1 MEHNQNAQ
9 TLERLF
15 RFLQAG
21 VTPWH
26 AVAEAA
32 AWLEAAGY
40 TRLEE
45 AAYWNLEPGG
55 RYYVTRNGSSIAAWR
70 VPEHAIGGWRMSIA
84 HSDAPGW
91 RIKPARSTAA
101 GCERLPVEGYGGMI
115 MPTWLDRPLGV
126 AGRVLV
132 RKPDGLSTRLVS
144 IDRPVAV
151 IPSLC
156 IHFDRSCNSGHT
168 YNPQADMQPL
178 YGPEGCRPLDGLVAD
193 ALGVPEADIVSS
205 ELMLVTLQQPVRVGP
220 EGEYYM
226 APRIDDLGCAAATL
240 MGFLDADAACDSACA
255 PVWAMLDNEE
265 VGSSTRQGA
274 QSTFLLD
281 LLDRILDAVPHSGQ
295 AMARALANSFCLSAD
310 NAHAAHPNFPE
321 KSDPVSPVR
330 LGGGVV
336 IKYNASQ
343 KYATTAYS
351 GAVFGEICRMA
362 GVPTQRFANRADVPG
377 GSTLGNL
384 QANTVPV
391 PTADIGLP
399 QLAMHSAVE
408 TAACADADA
417 MRRAVAASYRAHI
430 RALGDGRCTLEPEAR
445 TE

>member
-1 MEHNQNAQ
+1 MENLTTQQ
-9 TLERLF
+9 RLF
-15 RFLQAG
+15 EFLQAG

-32 AWLEAAGY
+32 RWLEDAGY

-55 RYYVTRNGSSIAAWR
+55 RYYVTRNGSSIVAWR
-70 VPEHAIGGWRMSIA
+70 VPDHAIGGWRMSIA
-84 HSDAPGW
+84 HSDNPGW
-91 RIKPARSTAA
+91 RIKPAKSTSA

-126 AGRVLV
+126 AGRVMV
-132 RKPDGLSTRLVS
+132 RSRDGLETRLVN

-156 IHFDRSCNSGHT
+156 IHFDRSSNNGHA
-168 YNPQADMQPL
+168 YNPQVDMQPL
-178 YGPEGCRPLDGLVAD
+178 YGPEGCRPLSDLVAEQ
-193 ALGVPEADIVSS
+193 LGVKQEDILSS
-205 ELMLVTLQQPVRVGP
+205 ELMLVTLQQPVCAGAD
-220 EGEYYM
+220 GEYYIS
-226 APRIDDLGCAAATL
+226 PRIDDLGCAATTL
-240 MGFLDADAACDSACA
+240 MGFLDADAVTDSACA

-274 QSTFLLD
+274 QSTFVRD
-281 LLDRILDAVPHSGQ
+281 LFDRILDAVPHSGQ
-295 AMARALANSFCLSAD
+295 GMARALANSFCLSAD
-310 NAHAAHPNFPE
+310 NAHATHPNFPE
-321 KSDPVSPVR
+321 KSDPASPIR

-343 KYATTAYS
+343 KYSTNAYS
-351 GAVFGEICRMA
+351 GAVFGEICRLA

-417 MRRAVAASYRAHI
+417 MRRAVSAFYKAHI
-430 RALGDGRCTLEPEAR
+430 RATGDGRCILEPEAR

>member
-1 MEHNQNAQ
+1 MQDTK
-9 TLERLF
+9 TLDRLF
-15 RFLQAG
+15 AFLRAG

-45 AAYWNLEPGG
+45 SDYWNLTPGG

-70 VPEHAIGGWRMSIA
+70 VPEHAIGGWRMALS
-84 HSDAPGW
+84 HSDTPGW
-91 RIKPARSTAA
+91 RIKPAKSSAA

-132 RKPDGLSTRLVS
+132 RTEDGLDTRLVN

-168 YNPQADMQPL
+168 YNAQVDMQPL
-178 YGPEGCRPLDGLVAD
+178 YGPEGCRSLTALVAE
-193 ALGVPEADIVSS
+193 ALGIPEEDMVDS
-205 ELMLVTLQQPVRVGP
+205 ELLLTTLQGP
-220 EGEYYM
+220 GRTGPDGEYYLS
-226 APRIDDLGCAAATL
+226 PRIDDLGCAAATL
-240 MGFLDADAACDSACA
+240 LGFLDADADCDSACA
-255 PVWAMLDNEE
+255 PLWAMLDNEE

-274 QSTFLLD
+274 QSTFLRD
-281 LLDRILDAVPHSGQ
+281 LLDRILEVIPHSGQ
-295 AMARALANSFCLSAD
+295 GMARALANSFCLSAD
-310 NAHAAHPNFPE
+310 NAHATHPNFPE
-321 KSDPVSPVR
+321 KSDPASPIR

-336 IKYNASQ
+336 LKYNATQ
-343 KYATTAYS
+343 KYSTTAYS

-362 GVPTQRFANRADVPG
+362 GVPVQRFANRADVPG

-417 MRRAVAASYRAHI
+417 MRRAVAAFYRAHI
-430 RALGDGRCTLEPEAR
+430 RTMGDGRCMLEQTAR

>member
-1 MEHNQNAQ
+1 MENLTTQQ
-9 TLERLF
+9 RLF
-15 RFLQAG
+15 EFLQAG

-26 AVAEAA
+26 AVAEAVR
-32 AWLEAAGY
+32 WLEAAGY

-55 RYYVTRNGSSIAAWR
+55 RYYVTRNGSSIVAWR
-70 VPEHAIGGWRMSIA
+70 VPDHAIGGWRMSIA
-84 HSDAPGW
+84 HSDNPGW
-91 RIKPARSTAA
+91 RIKPAKSTSA

-126 AGRVLV
+126 AGRVMV
-132 RKPDGLSTRLVS
+132 RSRDGLETRLVN

-156 IHFDRSCNSGHT
+156 IHFDRSSNNGHA
-168 YNPQADMQPL
+168 YNPQVDMQPL
-178 YGPEGCRPLDGLVAD
+178 YGPEGCRPLSDLVAEQ
-193 ALGVPEADIVSS
+193 LGVKKEDILSS
-205 ELMLVTLQQPVRVGP
+205 ELMLVTLQQPVCAGAD
-220 EGEYYM
+220 GEYYIS
-226 APRIDDLGCAAATL
+226 PRIDDLGCAATTL
-240 MGFLDADAACDSACA
+240 MGFLDADAVTDSACA

-274 QSTFLLD
+274 QSHFLRD

-295 AMARALANSFCLSAD
+295 AMPRALANSFCLSAD
-310 NAHAAHPNFPE
+310 NAHATHPNFPE
-321 KSDPVSPVR
+321 KSDPASPIR

-343 KYATTAYS
+343 KYSTNAYS
-351 GAVFGEICRMA
+351 GAVFGEICRLA

-399 QLAMHSAVE
+399 QLAMHAAVE
-408 TAACADADA
+408 TAAVADVNA
-417 MRRAVAASYRAHI
+417 MIRAVAAFYRVHL
-430 RALGDGRCTLEPEAR
+430 RALGDGVYTLE
-445 TE
+445 

>member
-1 MEHNQNAQ
+1 MQDTK
-9 TLERLF
+9 TLDRLF
-15 RFLQAG
+15 AFLRAG

-45 AAYWNLEPGG
+45 SDYWNLAPGG

-70 VPEHAIGGWRMSIA
+70 VPEHAIGGWRMALS
-84 HSDAPGW
+84 HSDTPGW
-91 RIKPARSTAA
+91 RIKPAKSSAA

-132 RKPDGLSTRLVS
+132 RTGDGLDTRLVN
-144 IDRPVAV
+144 IGRPVAV

-168 YNPQADMQPL
+168 YNAQVDMQPL
-178 YGPEGCRPLDGLVAD
+178 YGPEGCRSLTALVAE
-193 ALGVPEADIVSS
+193 ALGIPEEDMVDS
-205 ELMLVTLQQPVRVGP
+205 ELLLTTLQEPVRTGP
-220 EGEYYM
+220 DGEYYLS
-226 APRIDDLGCAAATL
+226 PRIDDLGCAAATL
-240 MGFLDADAACDSACA
+240 LGFLDADADCDSACA
-255 PVWAMLDNEE
+255 PLWAMLDNEE

-274 QSTFLLD
+274 QSTFLRD
-281 LLDRILDAVPHSGQ
+281 LLDRILDVIPHSGQ
-295 AMARALANSFCLSAD
+295 GMARALANSFCLSAD
-310 NAHAAHPNFPE
+310 NAHATHPNFPE
-321 KSDPVSPVR
+321 KSDPASPIR

-336 IKYNASQ
+336 LKYNATQ
-343 KYATTAYS
+343 KYSTTAYS

-362 GVPTQRFANRADVPG
+362 GVPVQRFANRADVPG

-417 MRRAVAASYRAHI
+417 MRRAVAAFYRAHI
-430 RALGDGRCTLEPEAR
+430 RTMGDGRCMLEQTAR

>member
-1 MEHNQNAQ
+1 MEPAQ
-9 TLERLF
+9 TLDRLF
-15 RFLQAG
+15 DFLRAG

-26 AVAEAA
+26 AVAQAA
-32 AWLEAAGY
+32 RWLEEAGY

-45 AAYWNLEPGG
+45 SDYWNLAPGG
-55 RYYVTRNGSSIAAWR
+55 RYYVTRNGSSIVAWR
-70 VPEHAIGGWRMSIA
+70 VPEHAIGGWRMTIS
-84 HSDAPGW
+84 HSDNPGW
-91 RIKPARSTAA
+91 RLKPAKSTAA

-132 RKPDGLSTRLVS
+132 RTEDGLDTRLVD
-144 IDRPVAV
+144 IHRPVAV

-168 YNPQADMQPL
+168 YNAQVDMQPL
-178 YGPEGCRPLDGLVAD
+178 YGPEGCKPIRTLVAE
-193 ALGVPEADIVSS
+193 ALGLPEEDMVDS
-205 ELMLVTLQQPVRVGP
+205 ELLLTTLQEPVRTGP
-220 EGEYYM
+220 DGEYYLS
-226 APRIDDLGCAAATL
+226 PRIDDLGCAAATL
-240 MGFLDADAACDSACA
+240 MGFLDADADCDSACA

-274 QSTFLLD
+274 QSSFVRD
-281 LLDRILDAVPHSGQ
+281 LFDRILDAIPHSGQ
-295 AMARALANSFCLSAD
+295 GMARALANSFCLSAD
-310 NAHAAHPNFPE
+310 NAHATHPNFPE
-321 KSDPVSPVR
+321 KSDPASPVR

-336 IKYNASQ
+336 VKYNATQ

-362 GVPTQRFANRADVPG
+362 GVPVQRFANRADVPG

-391 PTADIGLP
+391 PTVDIGLP

-417 MRRAVAASYRAHI
+417 MRRAVGAFYRAHI
-430 RALGDGRCTLEPEAR
+430 RVLGDGRCTLEQTAR

>member
-1 MEHNQNAQ
+1 MQDTK
-9 TLERLF
+9 TLDRLF
-15 RFLQAG
+15 AFLRAG

-45 AAYWNLEPGG
+45 SDYWNLAPGG

-70 VPEHAIGGWRMSIA
+70 VPEHAIGGWRMTLS
-84 HSDAPGW
+84 HSDTPGW
-91 RIKPARSTAA
+91 RIKPAKSSAA

-132 RKPDGLSTRLVS
+132 RTGDGLDTRLVD
-144 IDRPVAV
+144 IHRPVAV

-168 YNPQADMQPL
+168 YNAQVDMQPL
-178 YGPEGCRPLDGLVAD
+178 YGPEGCRSLTALVAE
-193 ALGVPEADIVSS
+193 ALGIPEEDMVDS
-205 ELMLVTLQQPVRVGP
+205 ELLLTTLQEPVRTGP
-220 EGEYYM
+220 DGEYYLS
-226 APRIDDLGCAAATL
+226 PRIDDLGCAAATL
-240 MGFLDADAACDSACA
+240 LGFLDADADCDSACA
-255 PVWAMLDNEE
+255 PLWAMLDNEE

-274 QSTFLLD
+274 QSTFLRD
-281 LLDRILDAVPHSGQ
+281 LLDRILEVIPHSGQ
-295 AMARALANSFCLSAD
+295 GMARALANSFCLSAD
-310 NAHAAHPNFPE
+310 NAHATHPNFPE
-321 KSDPVSPVR
+321 KSDPASPIR

-336 IKYNASQ
+336 LKYNATQ
-343 KYATTAYS
+343 KYSTTAYS

-362 GVPTQRFANRADVPG
+362 GVPVQRFANRADVPG

-417 MRRAVAASYRAHI
+417 MRRAVAAFYRAHI
-430 RALGDGRCTLEPEAR
+430 RTMGDGRCMLEQTAR

>member
-132 RKPDGLSTRLVS
+132 REENGLSTRLVS

-178 YGPEGCRPLDGLVAD
+178 YGPEGCRPLDSLVAD
-193 ALGVPEADIVSS
+193 ALGVAEADIVSS

-274 QSTFLLD
+274 QSTFLRD

-343 KYATTAYS
+343 RYTTDAVS
-351 GAVFGEICRMA
+351 DAVFRQVCDQA
-362 GVPTQRFANRADVPG
+362 GVPVQRYSNRADLPG

-384 QANTVPV
+384 S
-391 PTADIGLP
+391 TAHFSVHSVDVGLP
-399 QLAMHSAVE
+399 QLAMHAAYEVAAAAD
-408 TAACADADA
+408 TAALA
-417 MRRAVAASYRAHI
+417 RAIEVYFSRTFRA
-430 RALGDGRCTLEPEAR
+430 GPEGFQI
-445 TE
+445 

>member
-1 MEHNQNAQ
+1 MQDTQ
-9 TLERLF
+9 TLDRLF
-15 RFLQAG
+15 AFLRAG

-32 AWLEAAGY
+32 RWLEEAGY

-45 AAYWNLEPGG
+45 SDYWNLAPGG
-55 RYYVTRNGSSIAAWR
+55 RYYVTRNGSSIVAWR
-70 VPEHAIGGWRMSIA
+70 VPEHGIGGWRMSIS
-84 HSDAPGW
+84 HSDNPGW
-91 RIKPARSTAA
+91 RLKPAKSTAA

-132 RKPDGLSTRLVS
+132 RTEDGLDTRLVD
-144 IDRPVAV
+144 IHRPVAV

-156 IHFDRSCNSGHT
+156 IHFDRSCNSGHA
-168 YNPQADMQPL
+168 YNAQVDMQPL
-178 YGPEGCRPLDGLVAD
+178 YGPEGCKSIQALVAE
-193 ALGVPEADIVSS
+193 ALNLSESDMVES
-205 ELMLVTLQQPVRVGP
+205 ELLLTTLQEPVRTGP
-220 EGEYYM
+220 EGEYYLST
-226 APRIDDLGCAAATL
+226 RIDDLGCAASTL
-240 MGFLDADAACDSACA
+240 MGFLDADAGCDSACA

-274 QSTFLLD
+274 QSTFVRD
-281 LLDRILDAVPHSGQ
+281 LFDRILDAVPHSGQ
-295 AMARALANSFCLSAD
+295 GMARALANSFCLSAD
-310 NAHAAHPNFPE
+310 NAHATHPNFPE
-321 KSDPVSPVR
+321 KSDPASPVR

-336 IKYNASQ
+336 VKYNATQ
-343 KYATTAYS
+343 KYSTTAYS

-362 GVPTQRFANRADVPG
+362 EVPVQRFANRADVPG

-391 PTADIGLP
+391 PTVDIGLP

-417 MRRAVAASYRAHI
+417 MRRAVAAFYRAHI
-430 RALGDGRCTLEPEAR
+430 RVLGDGRCTLEQTAR

>member
-45 AAYWNLEPGG
+45 AAYLNLEPGG

-132 RKPDGLSTRLVS
+132 REPDGLSTRLVS
-144 IDRPVAV
+144 IERPVAV

-156 IHFDRSCNSGHT
+156 IHFDRRCNSGHT

-178 YGPEGCRPLDGLVAD
+178 YGPEGCRPLGALVAE
-193 ALGVPEADIVSS
+193 ALGVAEEAIVDWD
-205 ELMLVTLQQPVRVGP
+205 LTLYVRQAPTVIGP
-220 EGEYYM
+220 EGEYFL
-226 APRIDDLGCAAATL
+226 APRIDDLECAAATL
-240 MGFLDADAACDSACA
+240 YAFLEA
-255 PVWAMLDNEE
+255 
-265 VGSSTRQGA
+265 
-274 QSTFLLD
+274 
-281 LLDRILDAVPHSGQ
+281 
-295 AMARALANSFCLSAD
+295 
-310 NAHAAHPNFPE
+310 
-321 KSDPVSPVR
+321 
-330 LGGGVV
+330 
-336 IKYNASQ
+336 
-343 KYATTAYS
+343 
-351 GAVFGEICRMA
+351 EI
-362 GVPTQRFANRADVPG
+362 G
-377 GSTLGNL
+377 
-384 QANTVPV
+384 
-391 PTADIGLP
+391 
-399 QLAMHSAVE
+399 
-408 TAACADADA
+408 
-417 MRRAVAASYRAHI
+417 RAHV
-430 RALGDGRCTLEPEAR
+430 
-445 TE
+445 

>member
-1 MEHNQNAQ
+1 MEHNQNAK

-32 AWLEAAGY
+32 RWLEAAGY

-55 RYYVTRNGSSIAAWR
+55 RYYVTRNGSSIVAWR
-70 VPEHAIGGWRMSIA
+70 VPDHAIGGWRMSIA
-84 HSDAPGW
+84 HSDNPGW
-91 RIKPARSTAA
+91 RIKPAKSTSA

-126 AGRVLV
+126 AGRVMV
-132 RKPDGLSTRLVS
+132 RSRDGLETRLVN

-156 IHFDRSCNSGHT
+156 IHFDRSSNNGHA
-168 YNPQADMQPL
+168 YNPQVDMQPL
-178 YGPEGCRPLDGLVAD
+178 YGPEGCRPLSDLVAEQ
-193 ALGVPEADIVSS
+193 LGVKQEDILSS
-205 ELMLVTLQQPVRVGP
+205 ELMLVTLQQPVCAGAD
-220 EGEYYM
+220 GEYYIS
-226 APRIDDLGCAAATL
+226 PRIDDLGCAATTL
-240 MGFLDADAACDSACA
+240 MGFLDADAVTDSACA

-274 QSTFLLD
+274 QSHFLRD

-295 AMARALANSFCLSAD
+295 AMPRALANSFCLSAD
-310 NAHAAHPNFPE
+310 NAHATHPNFPE
-321 KSDPVSPVR
+321 KSDPASPIR

-343 KYATTAYS
+343 KYSTNAYS
-351 GAVFGEICRMA
+351 GAVFGEICRLA

-399 QLAMHSAVE
+399 QLAMHSCVE
-408 TAACADADA
+408 TAAASD
-417 MRRAVAASYRAHI
+417 VAALHKACAAWYAAKLTPAENGWAI
-430 RALGDGRCTLEPEAR
+430 G
-445 TE
+445 

>member
-1 MEHNQNAQ
+1 MQDTK
-9 TLERLF
+9 TLDRLF
-15 RFLQAG
+15 AFLRAG

-45 AAYWNLEPGG
+45 SDYWNLAPGG

-70 VPEHAIGGWRMSIA
+70 VPEHAIGGWRMALS
-84 HSDAPGW
+84 HSDTPGW
-91 RIKPARSTAA
+91 RIKPAKSSAA

-132 RKPDGLSTRLVS
+132 RTGDGLDTRLVN
-144 IDRPVAV
+144 IHRPVAV

-168 YNPQADMQPL
+168 YNAQVDMQPL
-178 YGPEGCRPLDGLVAD
+178 YGPEGCRSLSALVAE
-193 ALGVPEADIVSS
+193 ALGIPEEDMVDS
-205 ELMLVTLQQPVRVGP
+205 ELLLTTLQEPVRTGP
-220 EGEYYM
+220 DGEYYLS
-226 APRIDDLGCAAATL
+226 PRIDDLGCAAATL
-240 MGFLDADAACDSACA
+240 LGFLDADADCDSACA
-255 PVWAMLDNEE
+255 PLWAMLDNEE

-274 QSTFLLD
+274 QSTFLRD
-281 LLDRILDAVPHSGQ
+281 LLDRILDVIPHSGQ
-295 AMARALANSFCLSAD
+295 GMARALANSFCLSAD
-310 NAHAAHPNFPE
+310 NAHATHPNFPE
-321 KSDPVSPVR
+321 KSDPASPIR

-336 IKYNASQ
+336 LKYNATQ
-343 KYATTAYS
+343 KYSTTAYS

-362 GVPTQRFANRADVPG
+362 GVPIQRFANRADVPG

-417 MRRAVAASYRAHI
+417 MRRAVAAFYRAHI
-430 RALGDGRCTLEPEAR
+430 RTMGDGRCMLEQTAR

>member
-1 MEHNQNAQ
+1 MEPAQ
-9 TLERLF
+9 TLDRLF
-15 RFLQAG
+15 DFLRAG

-26 AVAEAA
+26 AVAQAA
-32 AWLEAAGY
+32 RWLEEAGY

-45 AAYWNLEPGG
+45 SDYWNLAPGG
-55 RYYVTRNGSSIAAWR
+55 RYYVTRNGSSIVAWR
-70 VPEHAIGGWRMSIA
+70 VPEHAIGGWRMTIS
-84 HSDAPGW
+84 HSDNPGW
-91 RIKPARSTAA
+91 RLKPAKSTAA

-132 RKPDGLSTRLVS
+132 RTEDGLDTRLVD
-144 IDRPVAV
+144 IHRPVAV

-168 YNPQADMQPL
+168 YNAQVDMQPL
-178 YGPEGCRPLDGLVAD
+178 YGPEGCKPIRTLVAE
-193 ALGVPEADIVSS
+193 ALGLPEEDMVDS
-205 ELMLVTLQQPVRVGP
+205 ELLLTTLQEPVRTGP
-220 EGEYYM
+220 DGEYYLS
-226 APRIDDLGCAAATL
+226 PRIDDLGCAAATL
-240 MGFLDADAACDSACA
+240 MGFLDADADCDSACA

-274 QSTFLLD
+274 QSSFVRD
-281 LLDRILDAVPHSGQ
+281 LFDRILDAIPHSGQ
-295 AMARALANSFCLSAD
+295 GMARALANSFCLSAD
-310 NAHAAHPNFPE
+310 NAHATHPNFPE
-321 KSDPVSPVR
+321 KSDPASPVR

-336 IKYNASQ
+336 VKYNATQ
-343 KYATTAYS
+343 KYSTTAYS

-362 GVPTQRFANRADVPG
+362 GVPVQRFANRADVPG

-391 PTADIGLP
+391 PTVDIGLP

-417 MRRAVAASYRAHI
+417 MRKAVGAFYRAHI
-430 RALGDGRCTLEPEAR
+430 RTLGDGRCTLEQTAR

>member
-1 MEHNQNAQ
+1 MQDTQ
-9 TLERLF
+9 TLDRLF
-15 RFLQAG
+15 AFLRAG

-32 AWLEAAGY
+32 RWLEEAGY

-45 AAYWNLEPGG
+45 SDYWNLAPGG

-70 VPEHAIGGWRMSIA
+70 VPEHGIGGWRMSIS
-84 HSDAPGW
+84 HSDNPGW
-91 RIKPARSTAA
+91 RLKPAKSTVA

-132 RKPDGLSTRLVS
+132 RTGDGLDTRLVD
-144 IDRPVAV
+144 IHRPVAV

-156 IHFDRSCNSGHT
+156 IHFDRSCNSGHA
-168 YNPQADMQPL
+168 YNAQVDMQPL
-178 YGPEGCRPLDGLVAD
+178 YGPEGCKSIKALVAE
-193 ALGVPEADIVSS
+193 ALNLSESDIVDS
-205 ELMLVTLQQPVRVGP
+205 ELLLTTLQEPVRTGP
-220 EGEYYM
+220 DGEYYLS
-226 APRIDDLGCAAATL
+226 PRIDDLGCAASTL
-240 MGFLDADAACDSACA
+240 MGFLDADAGCDSACA

-274 QSTFLLD
+274 QSTFVRD
-281 LLDRILDAVPHSGQ
+281 LFDRILDAIPHSGQ
-295 AMARALANSFCLSAD
+295 GMARALANSFCLSAD
-310 NAHAAHPNFPE
+310 NAHATHPNFPE
-321 KSDPVSPVR
+321 KSDPASPVR

-336 IKYNASQ
+336 VKYNATQ
-343 KYATTAYS
+343 KYSTTAYS

-362 GVPTQRFANRADVPG
+362 EVPVQRFANRADVPG

-391 PTADIGLP
+391 PTVDIGLP

-417 MRRAVAASYRAHI
+417 MRRAVAAFYRAHI
-430 RALGDGRCTLEPEAR
+430 RVLGDGRCTLEQTAR

>member
-1 MEHNQNAQ
+1 MENLTTQQ
-9 TLERLF
+9 RLF
-15 RFLQAG
+15 EFLQAG

-32 AWLEAAGY
+32 RWLEAAGY

-55 RYYVTRNGSSIAAWR
+55 RYYVTRNGSSIVAWR
-70 VPEHAIGGWRMSIA
+70 VPDHAIGGWRMSIA
-84 HSDAPGW
+84 HSDNPGW
-91 RIKPARSTAA
+91 RIKPAKSTSA

-126 AGRVLV
+126 AGRVMV
-132 RKPDGLSTRLVS
+132 RSRDGLETRLVN

-156 IHFDRSCNSGHT
+156 IHFDRSSNNGHA
-168 YNPQADMQPL
+168 YNPQVDMQPL
-178 YGPEGCRPLDGLVAD
+178 YGPEGCRPLSDLVAEQ
-193 ALGVPEADIVSS
+193 LGVKQEDILSS
-205 ELMLVTLQQPVRVGP
+205 ELMLVTLQQPVCAGAD
-220 EGEYYM
+220 GEYYIS
-226 APRIDDLGCAAATL
+226 PRIDDLGCAATTL
-240 MGFLDADAACDSACA
+240 MGFLDADAVTDSVCA

-274 QSTFLLD
+274 QSHFLRD

-295 AMARALANSFCLSAD
+295 AMPRALANSFCLSAD
-310 NAHAAHPNFPE
+310 NAHATHPNFPE
-321 KSDPVSPVR
+321 KSDPASPIR

-343 KYATTAYS
+343 KYSTNAYS
-351 GAVFGEICRMA
+351 GAVFGEICRLA

-417 MRRAVAASYRAHI
+417 MRRAVSAFYKAHI
-430 RALGDGRCTLEPEAR
+430 RATGDGRCILEPEAR

>member
-1 MEHNQNAQ
+1 MEPAQ
-9 TLERLF
+9 TLDRLF
-15 RFLQAG
+15 AFLRAG

-26 AVAEAA
+26 AVAQAA
-32 AWLEAAGY
+32 RWLEEAGY

-45 AAYWNLEPGG
+45 SDYWNLAPGG
-55 RYYVTRNGSSIAAWR
+55 RYYVTRNGSSIVAWR
-70 VPEHAIGGWRMSIA
+70 VPEHAIGGWRMTIS
-84 HSDAPGW
+84 HSDNPGW
-91 RIKPARSTAA
+91 RLKPAKSTAA

-132 RKPDGLSTRLVS
+132 RTEDGLDTRLVD
-144 IDRPVAV
+144 IHRPVAV

-168 YNPQADMQPL
+168 YNPQVDMQPL
-178 YGPEGCRPLDGLVAD
+178 YGPEGCKPIRTLVAE
-193 ALGVPEADIVSS
+193 ALGLPEEDMVDS
-205 ELMLVTLQQPVRVGP
+205 ELLLTTLQEPVRTGP
-220 EGEYYM
+220 DGEYYLS
-226 APRIDDLGCAAATL
+226 PRIDDLGCAAATL
-240 MGFLDADAACDSACA
+240 MGFLDADADCDSACA

-274 QSTFLLD
+274 QSSFVRD
-281 LLDRILDAVPHSGQ
+281 LFDRILDAIPHSGQ
-295 AMARALANSFCLSAD
+295 GMARALANSFCLSAD
-310 NAHAAHPNFPE
+310 NAHATHPNFPE
-321 KSDPVSPVR
+321 KSDPASPVR

-336 IKYNASQ
+336 VKYNATQ

-362 GVPTQRFANRADVPG
+362 GVPVQRFANRADVPG

-391 PTADIGLP
+391 PTVDIGLP

-417 MRRAVAASYRAHI
+417 MRRAVGAFYRAHI
-430 RALGDGRCTLEPEAR
+430 RTLGDGRCTLEQTAR

>member
-1 MEHNQNAQ
+1 MQDTQ
-9 TLERLF
+9 TLDRLF
-15 RFLQAG
+15 AFLRAG

-32 AWLEAAGY
+32 RWLEEAGY

-45 AAYWNLEPGG
+45 SDYWNLAPGG

-70 VPEHAIGGWRMSIA
+70 VPEHGIGGWRMAIS
-84 HSDAPGW
+84 HSDNPGW
-91 RIKPARSTAA
+91 RLKPAKSTVA

-132 RKPDGLSTRLVS
+132 RTGDGLDTRLVD
-144 IDRPVAV
+144 IHRPVAV

-156 IHFDRSCNSGHT
+156 IHFDRSCNSGHA
-168 YNPQADMQPL
+168 YNAQVDMQPL
-178 YGPEGCRPLDGLVAD
+178 YGPEGCKSIQALVAE
-193 ALGVPEADIVSS
+193 ALGLPESDIVDS
-205 ELMLVTLQQPVRVGP
+205 ELLLTTLQEPVRTGP
-220 EGEYYM
+220 EGEYYLS
-226 APRIDDLGCAAATL
+226 PRIDDLGCAASTL
-240 MGFLDADAACDSACA
+240 MGFLDADAGCDSACA

-274 QSTFLLD
+274 QSTFVRD
-281 LLDRILDAVPHSGQ
+281 LFDRILDAVPHSGQ
-295 AMARALANSFCLSAD
+295 GMARALANSFCLSAD
-310 NAHAAHPNFPE
+310 NAHATHPNFPE
-321 KSDPVSPVR
+321 KSDPASPVR

-336 IKYNASQ
+336 VKYNATQ
-343 KYATTAYS
+343 KYSTTAYS

-362 GVPTQRFANRADVPG
+362 EVPVQRFANRADVPG

-391 PTADIGLP
+391 PTVDIGLP

-417 MRRAVAASYRAHI
+417 MRRAVAAFYRAHI
-430 RALGDGRCTLEPEAR
+430 RVLGDGRCTLEQTAR

>member
-1 MEHNQNAQ
+1 MQDTQ
-9 TLERLF
+9 TLDRLF
-15 RFLQAG
+15 AFLRAG

-32 AWLEAAGY
+32 RWLEEAGY

-45 AAYWNLEPGG
+45 SDYWNLAPGG
-55 RYYVTRNGSSIAAWR
+55 RYYVTRNGSSIVAWR
-70 VPEHAIGGWRMSIA
+70 VPEHGIGGWRMSIS
-84 HSDAPGW
+84 HSDNPGW
-91 RIKPARSTAA
+91 RLKPAKSTVA

-132 RKPDGLSTRLVS
+132 RTGDGLDTRLVD
-144 IDRPVAV
+144 IHRPVAV

-168 YNPQADMQPL
+168 YNAQVDMQPL
-178 YGPEGCRPLDGLVAD
+178 YGPEGCKSIQALVAE
-193 ALGVPEADIVSS
+193 ALNLSESDMVDS
-205 ELMLVTLQQPVRVGP
+205 ELLLTTLQEPVRTGP
-220 EGEYYM
+220 DGEYYLS
-226 APRIDDLGCAAATL
+226 PRIDDLGCAASTL
-240 MGFLDADAACDSACA
+240 LGFLDADAGCDSACA

-265 VGSSTRQGA
+265 VSSSTRQGA
-274 QSTFLLD
+274 QSTFVRD
-281 LLDRILDAVPHSGQ
+281 LFDRILDAIPHSGQ
-295 AMARALANSFCLSAD
+295 GMARALANSFCLSAD
-310 NAHAAHPNFPE
+310 NAHATHPNFPE
-321 KSDPVSPVR
+321 KSDPASPIR

-336 IKYNASQ
+336 LKYNATQ
-343 KYATTAYS
+343 KYSTTAYS

-362 GVPTQRFANRADVPG
+362 GVPVQRFANRADVPG

-391 PTADIGLP
+391 PTVDIGLP

-417 MRRAVAASYRAHI
+417 MRRAVAAFYRAHI
-430 RALGDGRCTLEPEAR
+430 RTMGDGRCMLEQTAR

>member
-1 MEHNQNAQ
+1 MEPAQ
-9 TLERLF
+9 TLDRLF
-15 RFLQAG
+15 DFLRAG

-26 AVAEAA
+26 AVAQAA
-32 AWLEAAGY
+32 RWLEEAGY

-45 AAYWNLEPGG
+45 SDYWNLAPGG
-55 RYYVTRNGSSIAAWR
+55 RYYVTRNGSSIVAWR
-70 VPEHAIGGWRMSIA
+70 VPEHAIGGWRMTIS
-84 HSDAPGW
+84 HSDNPGW
-91 RIKPARSTAA
+91 RLKPAKSTAA

-132 RKPDGLSTRLVS
+132 RTEDGLDTRLVD
-144 IDRPVAV
+144 IHRPVAV

-168 YNPQADMQPL
+168 YNAQVDMQPL
-178 YGPEGCRPLDGLVAD
+178 YGPEGCKPIRTLVAE
-193 ALGVPEADIVSS
+193 ALGLPEEDMVDS
-205 ELMLVTLQQPVRVGP
+205 ELLLTTLQEPVRTGP
-220 EGEYYM
+220 DGEYYLS
-226 APRIDDLGCAAATL
+226 PRIDDLGCAAATL
-240 MGFLDADAACDSACA
+240 LGFLDADADCDSACA
-255 PVWAMLDNEE
+255 PLWAMLDNEE

-274 QSTFLLD
+274 QSTFLRD
-281 LLDRILDAVPHSGQ
+281 LLDRILDVNPHSGQ
-295 AMARALANSFCLSAD
+295 GMARALANSFCLSAD
-310 NAHAAHPNFPE
+310 NAHATHPNFPE
-321 KSDPVSPVR
+321 KSDPASPIR

-336 IKYNASQ
+336 LKYNATQ
-343 KYATTAYS
+343 KYSTTAYS

-362 GVPTQRFANRADVPG
+362 GVPVQRFANRADVPG

-417 MRRAVAASYRAHI
+417 MRRAVAAFYRAHI
-430 RALGDGRCTLEPEAR
+430 RTMGDGRCMLEQTAR

>member
-1 MEHNQNAQ
+1 MEPAQ
-9 TLERLF
+9 TLDRLF
-15 RFLQAG
+15 DFLRAG

-32 AWLEAAGY
+32 RWLEEAGY

-45 AAYWNLEPGG
+45 SDYWNLAPGG
-55 RYYVTRNGSSIAAWR
+55 RYYVTRNGSSIVAWR
-70 VPEHAIGGWRMSIA
+70 VPEHGIGGWRMTIS
-84 HSDAPGW
+84 HSDNPGW
-91 RIKPARSTAA
+91 RLKPAKSTVA

-132 RKPDGLSTRLVS
+132 RTEDGLDTRLVD
-144 IDRPVAV
+144 IHRPVAV

-168 YNPQADMQPL
+168 YNAQVDMQPL
-178 YGPEGCRPLDGLVAD
+178 YGPEGCKPIQTLVAE
-193 ALGVPEADIVSS
+193 ALGLPEEDIVNS
-205 ELMLVTLQQPVRVGP
+205 ELLLTTLQEPVRTGP
-220 EGEYYM
+220 DGEYYLS
-226 APRIDDLGCAAATL
+226 PRIDDLGCAAATL
-240 MGFLDADAACDSACA
+240 MGFLDADADCDSACA

-274 QSTFLLD
+274 QSSFVRD
-281 LLDRILDAVPHSGQ
+281 LFDRILDAIPHSGQ
-295 AMARALANSFCLSAD
+295 GMARALANSFCLSAD
-310 NAHAAHPNFPE
+310 NAHATHPNFPE
-321 KSDPVSPVR
+321 KSDPASPVR

-336 IKYNASQ
+336 VKYNATQ

-362 GVPTQRFANRADVPG
+362 GVPIQRFANRADVPG

-391 PTADIGLP
+391 PTVDIGLP

-417 MRRAVAASYRAHI
+417 MRRAVGAFYRAHI
-430 RALGDGRCTLEPEAR
+430 RVLGDGRCTLEQTAR

>member
-1 MEHNQNAQ
+1 MQDTQ
-9 TLERLF
+9 TLDRLF
-15 RFLQAG
+15 AFLRAG

-32 AWLEAAGY
+32 RWLEEAGY
-40 TRLEE
+40 TKLEE
-45 AAYWNLEPGG
+45 SDYWNLAPGG
-55 RYYVTRNGSSIAAWR
+55 RYYVTRNGSSIVAWR
-70 VPEHAIGGWRMSIA
+70 VPEHGIGGWRMSIS
-84 HSDAPGW
+84 HSDNPGW
-91 RIKPARSTAA
+91 RLKPAKSTAA

-132 RKPDGLSTRLVS
+132 RTEDGLDTRLVD
-144 IDRPVAV
+144 IHRPVAV

-168 YNPQADMQPL
+168 YNAQVDMQPL
-178 YGPEGCRPLDGLVAD
+178 YGPEGCRSIKALVAE
-193 ALGVPEADIVSS
+193 ALGLAEEDIVDS
-205 ELMLVTLQQPVRVGP
+205 ELLLTTLQEPVRTGP
-220 EGEYYM
+220 DGEYYLS
-226 APRIDDLGCAAATL
+226 PRIDDLGCAASTL

-274 QSTFLLD
+274 QSTFVRD
-281 LLDRILDAVPHSGQ
+281 LFDRILDAVPHSGQ
-295 AMARALANSFCLSAD
+295 GMARALANSFCLSAD
-310 NAHAAHPNFPE
+310 NAHATHPNFPE
-321 KSDPVSPVR
+321 KSDPASPVR

-336 IKYNASQ
+336 VKYNATQ
-343 KYATTAYS
+343 KYSTTAYS

-362 GVPTQRFANRADVPG
+362 EVPVQRFANRADVPG

-391 PTADIGLP
+391 PTVDIGLP

-417 MRRAVAASYRAHI
+417 MRRAVAAFYRAHI
-430 RALGDGRCTLEPEAR
+430 RVLGDGRCTLEQTAR

>member
-1 MEHNQNAQ
+1 MEPAQ
-9 TLERLF
+9 TLDRLF
-15 RFLQAG
+15 AFLRAG

-26 AVAEAA
+26 AVAQAA
-32 AWLEAAGY
+32 RWLEEAGY

-45 AAYWNLEPGG
+45 SDYWNLAPGG
-55 RYYVTRNGSSIAAWR
+55 RYYVTRNGSSIVAWR
-70 VPEHAIGGWRMSIA
+70 VPEHAIGGWRMTIS
-84 HSDAPGW
+84 HSDNPGW
-91 RIKPARSTAA
+91 RLKPAKSTAA

-132 RKPDGLSTRLVS
+132 RTEDGLDTRLVD
-144 IDRPVAV
+144 IHRPVAV

-168 YNPQADMQPL
+168 YNAQVDMQPL
-178 YGPEGCRPLDGLVAD
+178 YGPEGCKPIRTLVAE
-193 ALGVPEADIVSS
+193 ALGLAEEDMVDS
-205 ELMLVTLQQPVRVGP
+205 ELLLTTLQEPVRTGP
-220 EGEYYM
+220 DGEYYLS
-226 APRIDDLGCAAATL
+226 PRIDDLGCAAATL
-240 MGFLDADAACDSACA
+240 MGFLDADADCDSACA

-274 QSTFLLD
+274 QSSFVRD
-281 LLDRILDAVPHSGQ
+281 LFDRILDAIPHSGQ
-295 AMARALANSFCLSAD
+295 GMARALANSFCLSAD
-310 NAHAAHPNFPE
+310 NAHATHPNFPE
-321 KSDPVSPVR
+321 KSDPASPVR

-336 IKYNASQ
+336 VKYNATQ

-362 GVPTQRFANRADVPG
+362 GVPVQRFANRADVPG

-391 PTADIGLP
+391 PTVDIGLP

-417 MRRAVAASYRAHI
+417 MRRAVGAFYRAHI
-430 RALGDGRCTLEPEAR
+430 RVLGDGRCTLEQTAR

>member
-1 MEHNQNAQ
+1 MQDTK
-9 TLERLF
+9 TLDRLF
-15 RFLQAG
+15 AFLRAG

-45 AAYWNLEPGG
+45 SDYWNLAPGG

-70 VPEHAIGGWRMSIA
+70 VPEHAIGGWRMALS
-84 HSDAPGW
+84 HSDTPGW
-91 RIKPARSTAA
+91 RIKPAKSSAA

-132 RKPDGLSTRLVS
+132 RTEDGLDTRLVN

-168 YNPQADMQPL
+168 YNAQVDMQPL
-178 YGPEGCRPLDGLVAD
+178 YGPEGRRSLSALVAE
-193 ALGVPEADIVSS
+193 ALGIPEEDMVDS
-205 ELMLVTLQQPVRVGP
+205 ELLLTTLQEPVRTGP
-220 EGEYYM
+220 DGEYYLS
-226 APRIDDLGCAAATL
+226 PRIDDLGCAAATL
-240 MGFLDADAACDSACA
+240 LGFLDADADCDSACA
-255 PVWAMLDNEE
+255 PLWAMLDNEE

-274 QSTFLLD
+274 QSTFLRD
-281 LLDRILDAVPHSGQ
+281 LLDRILDVIPHSGQ
-295 AMARALANSFCLSAD
+295 GMARALANSFCLSAD
-310 NAHAAHPNFPE
+310 NAHATHPNFPE
-321 KSDPVSPVR
+321 KSDPASPIR

-336 IKYNASQ
+336 LKYNATQ
-343 KYATTAYS
+343 KYSTTAYS

-362 GVPTQRFANRADVPG
+362 GVPVQRFANRADVPG

-417 MRRAVAASYRAHI
+417 MRRAVAAFYRAHI
-430 RALGDGRCTLEPEAR
+430 RTMGDGRCMLEQTAR

>member
-1 MEHNQNAQ
+1 MENLTTQQ
-9 TLERLF
+9 RLF
-15 RFLQAG
+15 EFLQAG

-32 AWLEAAGY
+32 RWLEAAGY
-40 TRLEE
+40 TSLEE

-55 RYYVTRNGSSIAAWR
+55 RYYVTRNGSSIVAWR
-70 VPEHAIGGWRMSIA
+70 VPDHAIGGWRMSIA
-84 HSDAPGW
+84 HSDNPGW
-91 RIKPARSTAA
+91 RIKPAKSTSA

-126 AGRVLV
+126 AGRVMV
-132 RKPDGLSTRLVS
+132 RSRDGLETRLVN

-156 IHFDRSCNSGHT
+156 IHFDRSSNNGHA
-168 YNPQADMQPL
+168 YNPQVDMQPL
-178 YGPEGCRPLDGLVAD
+178 YGPEGCRPLSDLVAEQ
-193 ALGVPEADIVSS
+193 LGVKKEDILSS
-205 ELMLVTLQQPVRVGP
+205 ELMLVTLQQPVCAGAD
-220 EGEYYM
+220 GEYYIS
-226 APRIDDLGCAAATL
+226 PRIDDLGCAATTL
-240 MGFLDADAACDSACA
+240 MGFLDADAVTDSACA

-274 QSTFLLD
+274 QSHFLRD

-295 AMARALANSFCLSAD
+295 AMPRALANSFCLSAD
-310 NAHAAHPNFPE
+310 NAHATHPNFPE
-321 KSDPVSPVR
+321 KSDPASPIR
-330 LGGGVV
+330 MGGGVV

-343 KYATTAYS
+343 KYSTNAYS
-351 GAVFGEICRMA
+351 GAVFGEICRLA

-417 MRRAVAASYRAHI
+417 MRRAVSAFYKAHI
-430 RALGDGRCTLEPEAR
+430 RATGDGRCILEPEAR

>member
-1 MEHNQNAQ
+1 MEHLTTQQ
-9 TLERLF
+9 RLF
-15 RFLQAG
+15 EFLQAG

-26 AVAEAA
+26 AVAEAVR
-32 AWLEAAGY
+32 WLEAAGY

-55 RYYVTRNGSSIAAWR
+55 RYYVTRNGSSIVAWR
-70 VPEHAIGGWRMSIA
+70 VPDHAIGGWRMSIA
-84 HSDAPGW
+84 HSDNPGW
-91 RIKPARSTAA
+91 RIKPAKSTSA

-126 AGRVLV
+126 AGRVMV
-132 RKPDGLSTRLVS
+132 RSRDGLETRLVN

-156 IHFDRSCNSGHT
+156 IHFDRSSNNGHA
-168 YNPQADMQPL
+168 YNPQVDMQPL
-178 YGPEGCRPLDGLVAD
+178 YGPEGCRPLSDLVAEQ
-193 ALGVPEADIVSS
+193 LGVKKEDILSS
-205 ELMLVTLQQPVRVGP
+205 ELMLVTLQQPVCAGAD
-220 EGEYYM
+220 GEYYIS
-226 APRIDDLGCAAATL
+226 PRIDDLGCAATTL
-240 MGFLDADAACDSACA
+240 MGFLDADAVTDSACA

-274 QSTFLLD
+274 QSHFLRD

-295 AMARALANSFCLSAD
+295 AMPRALANSFCLSAD
-310 NAHAAHPNFPE
+310 NAHATHPNFPE
-321 KSDPVSPVR
+321 KSDPASPIR

-343 KYATTAYS
+343 KYSTNAYS
-351 GAVFGEICRMA
+351 GAVFGEICRLA

-399 QLAMHSAVE
+399 QLAMHSCVE
-408 TAACADADA
+408 TAAASD
-417 MRRAVAASYRAHI
+417 VAALHKACAAWYAAKLTPAENGWAI
-430 RALGDGRCTLEPEAR
+430 G
-445 TE
+445 

>member
-1 MEHNQNAQ
+1 MENLTTQQ
-9 TLERLF
+9 RLF
-15 RFLQAG
+15 EFLQAG

-32 AWLEAAGY
+32 RWLEAAGY

-55 RYYVTRNGSSIAAWR
+55 RYYVTRNGSSIVAWR
-70 VPEHAIGGWRMSIA
+70 VPDHAIGGWRMSIA
-84 HSDAPGW
+84 HSDNPGW
-91 RIKPARSTAA
+91 RIKPAKSTSA

-126 AGRVLV
+126 AGRVMV
-132 RKPDGLSTRLVS
+132 RSRDGLETRLVN

-156 IHFDRSCNSGHT
+156 IHFDRSSNNGHA
-168 YNPQADMQPL
+168 YNPQVDMQPL
-178 YGPEGCRPLDGLVAD
+178 YGPEGCRPLSDLVAEQ
-193 ALGVPEADIVSS
+193 LGVKQEDILSS
-205 ELMLVTLQQPVRVGP
+205 ELMLVTLQQPVCAGAD
-220 EGEYYM
+220 GEYYIS
-226 APRIDDLGCAAATL
+226 PRIDDLGCAATTL
-240 MGFLDADAACDSACA
+240 MGFLDADAVTDSACA

-274 QSTFLLD
+274 QSHFLRD

-295 AMARALANSFCLSAD
+295 AMPRALANSFCLSAD
-310 NAHAAHPNFPE
+310 NAHATHPNFPE
-321 KSDPVSPVR
+321 KSDPASPIR

-343 KYATTAYS
+343 KYSTNAYS

-417 MRRAVAASYRAHI
+417 MRRAVSAFYKAHI
-430 RALGDGRCTLEPEAR
+430 RATGDGRCILEPEAC

>member
-1 MEHNQNAQ
+1 MQDTQ
-9 TLERLF
+9 TLDRLF
-15 RFLQAG
+15 AFLRAG

-32 AWLEAAGY
+32 RWLEEAGY

-45 AAYWNLEPGG
+45 SDYWNLAPGG
-55 RYYVTRNGSSIAAWR
+55 RYYVTRNRSSIVAWR
-70 VPEHAIGGWRMSIA
+70 VPEHGIGGWRMSIS
-84 HSDAPGW
+84 HSDNPGW
-91 RIKPARSTAA
+91 RLKPAKSTVA

-132 RKPDGLSTRLVS
+132 RTGDGLDTRLVD
-144 IDRPVAV
+144 IHRPVAV

-156 IHFDRSCNSGHT
+156 IHFDRSCNSGHA
-168 YNPQADMQPL
+168 YNAQVDMQPL
-178 YGPEGCRPLDGLVAD
+178 YGPEGCKSIQALVAE
-193 ALGVPEADIVSS
+193 ALNFSESDMVDS
-205 ELMLVTLQQPVRVGP
+205 ELLLTTLQEPVRTGP
-220 EGEYYM
+220 EGEYYLS
-226 APRIDDLGCAAATL
+226 PRIDDLGCAASTL
-240 MGFLDADAACDSACA
+240 MGFLDADAGCDSACA

-274 QSTFLLD
+274 QSTFVRD
-281 LLDRILDAVPHSGQ
+281 LFDRILDAVPHSGQ
-295 AMARALANSFCLSAD
+295 GMARALANSFCLSAD
-310 NAHAAHPNFPE
+310 NAHATHPNFPE
-321 KSDPVSPVR
+321 KSDPASPVR
-330 LGGGVV
+330 LGGGIVV
-336 IKYNASQ
+336 KYNATQ
-343 KYATTAYS
+343 KYSTTAYS

-362 GVPTQRFANRADVPG
+362 EVPVQRFANRADVPG

-391 PTADIGLP
+391 PTVDIGLP

-417 MRRAVAASYRAHI
+417 MRRAVAAFYRAHI
-430 RALGDGRCTLEPEAR
+430 RVLGDGRCTLEQTAR

>member
-1 MEHNQNAQ
+1 MEPAQ
-9 TLERLF
+9 TLDRLF
-15 RFLQAG
+15 DFLRAG

-26 AVAEAA
+26 AVAQAA
-32 AWLEAAGY
+32 RWLEEAGY

-45 AAYWNLEPGG
+45 SDYWNLAPGG
-55 RYYVTRNGSSIAAWR
+55 RYYVTRNGSSIVAWR
-70 VPEHAIGGWRMSIA
+70 VPEHAIGGWRMTIS
-84 HSDAPGW
+84 HSDTPGW
-91 RIKPARSTAA
+91 RLKPAKSTAA

-132 RKPDGLSTRLVS
+132 RTEDGLDTRLVD
-144 IDRPVAV
+144 IHRPVAV

-168 YNPQADMQPL
+168 YNAQVDMQPL
-178 YGPEGCRPLDGLVAD
+178 YGPEGCKPIRTLVAE
-193 ALGVPEADIVSS
+193 ALGLPEEDMVDS
-205 ELMLVTLQQPVRVGP
+205 ELLLTTLQEPVRTGP
-220 EGEYYM
+220 DGEYYLS
-226 APRIDDLGCAAATL
+226 PRIDDLGCAAATL
-240 MGFLDADAACDSACA
+240 MGFLDADADCDSACA

-274 QSTFLLD
+274 QSSFVRD
-281 LLDRILDAVPHSGQ
+281 LFDRILDAIPHSGQ
-295 AMARALANSFCLSAD
+295 GMARALANSFCLSAD
-310 NAHAAHPNFPE
+310 NAHATHPNFPE
-321 KSDPVSPVR
+321 KSDPASPVR

-336 IKYNASQ
+336 VKYNATQ

-362 GVPTQRFANRADVPG
+362 GVPVQRFANRADVPG

-391 PTADIGLP
+391 PTVDIGLP

-417 MRRAVAASYRAHI
+417 MRKAVGAFYRAHI
-430 RALGDGRCTLEPEAR
+430 RTLGDGRCTLEQTAR

>member
-1 MEHNQNAQ
+1 MQDTK
-9 TLERLF
+9 TLDRLF
-15 RFLQAG
+15 AFLRAG

-45 AAYWNLEPGG
+45 SDYWNLTPGG

-70 VPEHAIGGWRMSIA
+70 VPEHAIGGWRMALS
-84 HSDAPGW
+84 HSDTPGW
-91 RIKPARSTAA
+91 RIKPAKSSAA

-132 RKPDGLSTRLVS
+132 RTEDGLDTRLVN

-168 YNPQADMQPL
+168 YNAQVDMQPL
-178 YGPEGCRPLDGLVAD
+178 YGPEGCRSLTALVAE
-193 ALGVPEADIVSS
+193 ALGIPEEDMVDS
-205 ELMLVTLQQPVRVGP
+205 ELLLTTLLGPVRTGP
-220 EGEYYM
+220 DGEYYLS
-226 APRIDDLGCAAATL
+226 PRIDDLGCAAATL
-240 MGFLDADAACDSACA
+240 LGFLDADADCDSACA
-255 PVWAMLDNEE
+255 PLWAMLDNEE

-274 QSTFLLD
+274 QSTFLRD
-281 LLDRILDAVPHSGQ
+281 LLDRILEVIPHSGQ
-295 AMARALANSFCLSAD
+295 GMARALANSFCLSAD
-310 NAHAAHPNFPE
+310 NAHATHPNFPE
-321 KSDPVSPVR
+321 KSDPASPIR

-336 IKYNASQ
+336 LKYNATQ
-343 KYATTAYS
+343 KYSTTAYS

-362 GVPTQRFANRADVPG
+362 GVPVQRFANRADVPG

-417 MRRAVAASYRAHI
+417 MRRAVAAFYRAHI
-430 RALGDGRCTLEPEAR
+430 RTMGDGRCMLEQTAR

>member
-1 MEHNQNAQ
+1 MQDTK
-9 TLERLF
+9 TLDRLF
-15 RFLQAG
+15 AFLRAG

-45 AAYWNLEPGG
+45 SDYWNLAPGG

-70 VPEHAIGGWRMSIA
+70 VPEHAIGGWRMALS
-84 HSDAPGW
+84 HSDTPGW
-91 RIKPARSTAA
+91 RIKPAKSSAA

-132 RKPDGLSTRLVS
+132 RTEDGLDTRLVN

-168 YNPQADMQPL
+168 YNAQVDMQPL
-178 YGPEGCRPLDGLVAD
+178 YGPEGCRSLSALVAE
-193 ALGVPEADIVSS
+193 ALGIPEEDMVDS
-205 ELMLVTLQQPVRVGP
+205 ELLLTTLQEPVRTGP
-220 EGEYYM
+220 DGEYYLS
-226 APRIDDLGCAAATL
+226 PRIDDLGCAAATL
-240 MGFLDADAACDSACA
+240 LGFLDADADCDSACA
-255 PVWAMLDNEE
+255 PLWAMLDNEE

-274 QSTFLLD
+274 QSTFLRD
-281 LLDRILDAVPHSGQ
+281 LLDRILDVIPHSGQ
-295 AMARALANSFCLSAD
+295 GLARALANSFCLSAD
-310 NAHAAHPNFPE
+310 NAHATHPNFPE
-321 KSDPVSPVR
+321 KSDPAIPIR

-336 IKYNASQ
+336 LKYNATQ
-343 KYATTAYS
+343 KYSTTAYS

-362 GVPTQRFANRADVPG
+362 GVPVQRFANRADVPG

-417 MRRAVAASYRAHI
+417 MRRAVAAFYRAHI
-430 RALGDGRCTLEPEAR
+430 RTMGDGRCMLEQTAR

>member
-1 MEHNQNAQ
+1 MEPAQ
-9 TLERLF
+9 TLDRLF
-15 RFLQAG
+15 DFLRAG

-26 AVAEAA
+26 AVAQAA
-32 AWLEAAGY
+32 RWLEEAGY

-45 AAYWNLEPGG
+45 SDYWNLAPGG
-55 RYYVTRNGSSIAAWR
+55 RYYVTRNGSSIVAWR
-70 VPEHAIGGWRMSIA
+70 VPEHAIGGWRMTIS
-84 HSDAPGW
+84 HSDNPGW
-91 RIKPARSTAA
+91 RLKPAKSTAA

-132 RKPDGLSTRLVS
+132 RTEDGLDTRLVD
-144 IDRPVAV
+144 IHRPVAV

-168 YNPQADMQPL
+168 YNAQVDMQPL
-178 YGPEGCRPLDGLVAD
+178 YGPEGCKSIKALVAE
-193 ALGVPEADIVSS
+193 ALGLPEEDMVDS
-205 ELMLVTLQQPVRVGP
+205 ELLLTTLQEPVRTGP
-220 EGEYYM
+220 DGEYYLS
-226 APRIDDLGCAAATL
+226 PRIDDLGCAAATL
-240 MGFLDADAACDSACA
+240 MGFLDADADCDSACA

-274 QSTFLLD
+274 QSSFVRD
-281 LLDRILDAVPHSGQ
+281 LFDRILDAIPHSGQ
-295 AMARALANSFCLSAD
+295 GMARALANSFCLSAD
-310 NAHAAHPNFPE
+310 NAHATHPNFPE
-321 KSDPVSPVR
+321 KSDPASPVR

-336 IKYNASQ
+336 VKYNATQ

-362 GVPTQRFANRADVPG
+362 GVPVQRFANRADVPG

-391 PTADIGLP
+391 PTVDIGLP

-417 MRRAVAASYRAHI
+417 MRKAVGAFYRAHI
-430 RALGDGRCTLEPEAR
+430 RTLGDGRCTLEQTAR

>member
-1 MEHNQNAQ
+1 METAQ
-9 TLERLF
+9 TLDRLF
-15 RFLQAG
+15 DFLRAG

-26 AVAEAA
+26 AVAQAA
-32 AWLEAAGY
+32 RWLEEAGY

-45 AAYWNLEPGG
+45 SDYWNLAPGG
-55 RYYVTRNGSSIAAWR
+55 RYYVTRNGSSIVAWR
-70 VPEHAIGGWRMSIA
+70 VPEHAIGGWRMTIS
-84 HSDAPGW
+84 HSDNPGW
-91 RIKPARSTAA
+91 RLKPAKSTAA

-132 RKPDGLSTRLVS
+132 RTEDGLDTRLVD
-144 IDRPVAV
+144 IHRPVAV

-168 YNPQADMQPL
+168 YNAQVDMQPL
-178 YGPEGCRPLDGLVAD
+178 YGPEGCKPIRTLVAE
-193 ALGVPEADIVSS
+193 ALGLPEEDMVDS
-205 ELMLVTLQQPVRVGP
+205 ELLLTTLQEPVRTGP
-220 EGEYYM
+220 DGEYYLS
-226 APRIDDLGCAAATL
+226 PRIDDLGCAAATL
-240 MGFLDADAACDSACA
+240 MGFLDADADCDSACA

-274 QSTFLLD
+274 QSSFVRD
-281 LLDRILDAVPHSGQ
+281 LFDRILDAIPHSGQ
-295 AMARALANSFCLSAD
+295 GMARALANSFCLSAD
-310 NAHAAHPNFPE
+310 NAHATHPNFPE
-321 KSDPVSPVR
+321 KSDPASPVR

-336 IKYNASQ
+336 VKYNATQ

-351 GAVFGEICRMA
+351 GAVFREICRMA
-362 GVPTQRFANRADVPG
+362 GVPVQRFANRADVPG

-391 PTADIGLP
+391 PTVDIGLP

-417 MRRAVAASYRAHI
+417 MRKAVGAFYRAHI
-430 RALGDGRCTLEPEAR
+430 RPLGDGRCTLEQTAR

>member
-1 MEHNQNAQ
+1 MEHLTTQQ
-9 TLERLF
+9 RLF
-15 RFLQAG
+15 EFLQAG

-32 AWLEAAGY
+32 RWLEAAGY

-55 RYYVTRNGSSIAAWR
+55 RYYVTRNGSSIVAWR
-70 VPEHAIGGWRMSIA
+70 VPDHAIGGWRMSIA
-84 HSDAPGW
+84 HSDNPGW
-91 RIKPARSTAA
+91 RIKPAKSTSA

-126 AGRVLV
+126 AGRVMV
-132 RKPDGLSTRLVS
+132 RSRDGLETRLVN

-156 IHFDRSCNSGHT
+156 IHFDRSSNNGHA
-168 YNPQADMQPL
+168 YNPQVDMQPL
-178 YGPEGCRPLDGLVAD
+178 YGPEGCRPLSDLVVEQ
-193 ALGVPEADIVSS
+193 LGVKQEDILSS
-205 ELMLVTLQQPVRVGP
+205 ELMLVTLQQPVCAGAD
-220 EGEYYM
+220 GEYYIS
-226 APRIDDLGCAAATL
+226 PRIDDLGCAATTL
-240 MGFLDADAACDSACA
+240 MGFLDADAVTDSACA

-274 QSTFLLD
+274 QSHFLRD

-295 AMARALANSFCLSAD
+295 AMPRALANSFCLSAD
-310 NAHAAHPNFPE
+310 NAHATHPNFPE
-321 KSDPVSPVR
+321 KSDPASPIR

-343 KYATTAYS
+343 KYSTNAYS
-351 GAVFGEICRMA
+351 GAVFGEICRLA

-417 MRRAVAASYRAHI
+417 MRRAVSAFYKAHI
-430 RALGDGRCTLEPEAR
+430 RATGDGRCILEPEAR

>member
-1 MEHNQNAQ
+1 MQDTQ
-9 TLERLF
+9 TLDRLF
-15 RFLQAG
+15 AFLRAG

-32 AWLEAAGY
+32 RWLEEAGY

-45 AAYWNLEPGG
+45 SDYWNLAPGG

-70 VPEHAIGGWRMSIA
+70 VPEHGIGGWRMSIS
-84 HSDAPGW
+84 HSDNPGW
-91 RIKPARSTAA
+91 RLKPAKSTVA

-126 AGRVLV
+126 AGRVMV
-132 RKPDGLSTRLVS
+132 RSRDGLETRLVN

-156 IHFDRSCNSGHT
+156 IHFDRSSNNGHA
-168 YNPQADMQPL
+168 YNPQVDMQPL
-178 YGPEGCRPLDGLVAD
+178 YGPEGCRPLSDLVAEQ
-193 ALGVPEADIVSS
+193 LGVKQEDILSS
-205 ELMLVTLQQPVRVGP
+205 ELMLVTLQQPVCAGAD
-220 EGEYYM
+220 GEYYIS
-226 APRIDDLGCAAATL
+226 PRIDDLGCAATTL
-240 MGFLDADAACDSACA
+240 MGFLDADAVTDSACA

-274 QSTFLLD
+274 QSHFLRD

-295 AMARALANSFCLSAD
+295 AMPRALANSFCLSAD
-310 NAHAAHPNFPE
+310 NAHATHPNFPE
-321 KSDPVSPVR
+321 KSDPASPIR

-343 KYATTAYS
+343 KYSTNAYS
-351 GAVFGEICRMA
+351 GAVFGEICRLA

-384 QANTVPV
+384 SSQQVSLHTV
-391 PTADIGLP
+391 DIGLA
-399 QLAMHSAVE
+399 QLAMHSSYE
-408 TAACADADA
+408 TAGIKDTAY
-417 MRRAVAASYRAHI
+417 MI
-430 RALGDGRCTLEPEAR
+430 QALSAFYECNLRISGSERIEVEA
-445 TE
+445 

>member
-1 MEHNQNAQ
+1 MQDTQ
-9 TLERLF
+9 TLDRLF
-15 RFLQAG
+15 AFLRAG

-32 AWLEAAGY
+32 RWLEEAGY

-45 AAYWNLEPGG
+45 SDYWNLAPGG
-55 RYYVTRNGSSIAAWR
+55 RYYVTRNGSSIVAWR
-70 VPEHAIGGWRMSIA
+70 VPEHGIGGWRMSIS
-84 HSDAPGW
+84 HSDNPGW
-91 RIKPARSTAA
+91 RLKPAKSTVA

-132 RKPDGLSTRLVS
+132 RTGDGLDTRLVD
-144 IDRPVAV
+144 IHRPVAV

-156 IHFDRSCNSGHT
+156 IHFDRSCNSGHA
-168 YNPQADMQPL
+168 YNAQVDMQPL
-178 YGPEGCRPLDGLVAD
+178 YGPEGCKSIQALVAE
-193 ALGVPEADIVSS
+193 ALNLSESDMVDS
-205 ELMLVTLQQPVRVGP
+205 ELLLTTLQEPVRTGP
-220 EGEYYM
+220 DGEYYLS
-226 APRIDDLGCAAATL
+226 PRIDDLGCAASTL
-240 MGFLDADAACDSACA
+240 MGFLDADAGCDSACA

-274 QSTFLLD
+274 QSTFVRD
-281 LLDRILDAVPHSGQ
+281 LFDRILDAVPHSGQ
-295 AMARALANSFCLSAD
+295 GMARALANSFCLSAD
-310 NAHAAHPNFPE
+310 NAHATHPNFPE
-321 KSDPVSPVR
+321 KSDPASPVR

-336 IKYNASQ
+336 VKYNATQ
-343 KYATTAYS
+343 KYSTTAYS

-362 GVPTQRFANRADVPG
+362 EVPVQRFANRADVPG

-391 PTADIGLP
+391 PTVDIGLP

-417 MRRAVAASYRAHI
+417 MRRAVAAFYRAHI
-430 RALGDGRCTLEPEAR
+430 RVLGDGRCTLEQTAR

>member
-1 MEHNQNAQ
+1 MENLTTQQ
-9 TLERLF
+9 RLF
-15 RFLQAG
+15 EFLQAG

-26 AVAEAA
+26 AVAEAVR
-32 AWLEAAGY
+32 WLEAAGY

-55 RYYVTRNGSSIAAWR
+55 RYYVTRNGSSIVAWR
-70 VPEHAIGGWRMSIA
+70 VPDHAIGGWRMSIA
-84 HSDAPGW
+84 HSDNPGW
-91 RIKPARSTAA
+91 RIKPAKSTSA

-126 AGRVLV
+126 AGRVMV
-132 RKPDGLSTRLVS
+132 RSRDGLETRLVN

-156 IHFDRSCNSGHT
+156 IHFDRSSNNGHA
-168 YNPQADMQPL
+168 YNPQVDMQPL
-178 YGPEGCRPLDGLVAD
+178 YGPEGCRPLSDLVAEQ
-193 ALGVPEADIVSS
+193 LGVKKEDILSS
-205 ELMLVTLQQPVRVGP
+205 ELMLVTLQQPVCAGAD
-220 EGEYYM
+220 GEYYIS
-226 APRIDDLGCAAATL
+226 PRIDDLGCAATTL
-240 MGFLDADAACDSACA
+240 MGFLDADAVTDSACA

-274 QSTFLLD
+274 QSHFLRD

-295 AMARALANSFCLSAD
+295 AMPRALANSFCLSAD
-310 NAHAAHPNFPE
+310 NAHATHPNFPE
-321 KSDPVSPVR
+321 KSDPASPIR

-343 KYATTAYS
+343 KYSTNAYS
-351 GAVFGEICRMA
+351 GAVFGEICRLA

-417 MRRAVAASYRAHI
+417 MRRAVSAFYKAHI
-430 RALGDGRCTLEPEAR
+430 RATGDGRCILEPEAR

>member
-1 MEHNQNAQ
+1 MENLTTQQ
-9 TLERLF
+9 RLF
-15 RFLQAG
+15 EFLQAG

-26 AVAEAA
+26 AVAEAVR
-32 AWLEAAGY
+32 WLEAAGY

-55 RYYVTRNGSSIAAWR
+55 RYYVTRNGSSIVAWR
-70 VPEHAIGGWRMSIA
+70 VPDHAIGGWRMSIA
-84 HSDAPGW
+84 HSDNPGW
-91 RIKPARSTAA
+91 RIKPAKSTSA

-126 AGRVLV
+126 AGRVMV
-132 RKPDGLSTRLVS
+132 RSRDGLETRLVN

-156 IHFDRSCNSGHT
+156 IHFDRSSNNGHA
-168 YNPQADMQPL
+168 YNPQVDMQPL
-178 YGPEGCRPLDGLVAD
+178 YGPEGCRPLSDLVAEQ
-193 ALGVPEADIVSS
+193 LGVKKEDILSS
-205 ELMLVTLQQPVRVGP
+205 ELMLVTLQQPVCAGAD
-220 EGEYYM
+220 GEYYIS
-226 APRIDDLGCAAATL
+226 PRIDDLGCAATTL
-240 MGFLDADAACDSACA
+240 MGFLDADAVTDSACA

-274 QSTFLLD
+274 QSTFVRD
-281 LLDRILDAVPHSGQ
+281 LFDRILDAIPHSGQ
-295 AMARALANSFCLSAD
+295 GMARALANSFCLSAD
-310 NAHAAHPNFPE
+310 NAHATHPNFPE
-321 KSDPVSPVR
+321 KSDPASPIR

-343 KYATTAYS
+343 KYSTNAYS
-351 GAVFGEICRMA
+351 GAVFGEICRLA

-417 MRRAVAASYRAHI
+417 MRRAVSAFYKAHI
-430 RALGDGRCTLEPEAR
+430 RATGDGRCILEPEAR

>member
-1 MEHNQNAQ
+1 MQDTQ
-9 TLERLF
+9 TLDRLF
-15 RFLQAG
+15 AFLRAG

-32 AWLEAAGY
+32 RWLEEAGY
-40 TRLEE
+40 TKLEE
-45 AAYWNLEPGG
+45 SDYWNLAPGG

-70 VPEHAIGGWRMSIA
+70 VPEHGIGGWRMSIS
-84 HSDAPGW
+84 HSDNPGW
-91 RIKPARSTAA
+91 RLKPAKSTVA

-132 RKPDGLSTRLVS
+132 RTGDGLDTRLVD
-144 IDRPVAV
+144 IHRPVAV

-156 IHFDRSCNSGHT
+156 IHFDRSCNSGHA
-168 YNPQADMQPL
+168 YNAQVDMQPL
-178 YGPEGCRPLDGLVAD
+178 YGPEGCKSIQALVAE
-193 ALGVPEADIVSS
+193 ALGLPESDIVDS
-205 ELMLVTLQQPVRVGP
+205 ELLLTTLQEPVRTGP
-220 EGEYYM
+220 EGEYYLS
-226 APRIDDLGCAAATL
+226 PRIDDLGCAASTL
-240 MGFLDADAACDSACA
+240 LGFLDADAGCDSACA

-274 QSTFLLD
+274 QSTFVRD
-281 LLDRILDAVPHSGQ
+281 LFDRILDAVPHSGQ
-295 AMARALANSFCLSAD
+295 GMARALANSFCLSAD
-310 NAHAAHPNFPE
+310 NAHATHPNFPE
-321 KSDPVSPVR
+321 KSDPASPVR

-336 IKYNASQ
+336 VKYNATQ
-343 KYATTAYS
+343 KYSTTAYS

-362 GVPTQRFANRADVPG
+362 EVPVQRFANRADVPG

-391 PTADIGLP
+391 PTVDIGLP

-417 MRRAVAASYRAHI
+417 MRRAVAAFYRAHI
-430 RALGDGRCTLEPEAR
+430 RVLGDGRCTLEQTAR

>member
-1 MEHNQNAQ
+1 MQDTK
-9 TLERLF
+9 TLDRLF
-15 RFLQAG
+15 AFLRAG

-32 AWLEAAGY
+32 ARLEAAGY

-45 AAYWNLEPGG
+45 SDYWNLAPGG

-70 VPEHAIGGWRMSIA
+70 VPEHAIGGWRMALS
-84 HSDAPGW
+84 HSDTPGW
-91 RIKPARSTAA
+91 RIKPAKSSAA

-132 RKPDGLSTRLVS
+132 RTEDGLDTRLVN

-168 YNPQADMQPL
+168 YNAQVDMQPL
-178 YGPEGCRPLDGLVAD
+178 YGPEGCRSLSALVAE
-193 ALGVPEADIVSS
+193 ALGIPEEDMVDS
-205 ELMLVTLQQPVRVGP
+205 ELLLTTLQEPVRTGP
-220 EGEYYM
+220 DGEYYLS
-226 APRIDDLGCAAATL
+226 PRIDDLGCAAATL
-240 MGFLDADAACDSACA
+240 LGFLDADADCDSACA
-255 PVWAMLDNEE
+255 PLWAMLDNEE

-274 QSTFLLD
+274 QSSFVRD
-281 LLDRILDAVPHSGQ
+281 LFDRILDAIPHSGQ
-295 AMARALANSFCLSAD
+295 GMARALANSFCLSAD
-310 NAHAAHPNFPE
+310 NAHATHPNFPE
-321 KSDPVSPVR
+321 KSDPASPIR

-336 IKYNASQ
+336 LKYNATQ
-343 KYATTAYS
+343 KYSTTAYS

-362 GVPTQRFANRADVPG
+362 GVPVQRFANRADVPG

-417 MRRAVAASYRAHI
+417 MRRAVAAFYRAHI
-430 RALGDGRCTLEPEAR
+430 RTMGDGRCMLEQTAR